1 MRPNY
6 RVIDADGHVDEKAV
20 DWVTLLP
27 KRFHRDALCEETT
40 IPYVAQMVGE
50 ERLLYASDYSHWDCL
65 CPDSVKLLNERTDL
79 SESLKRK
86 LFGENAARLFN
97 L

>member
-1 MRPNY
+1 
-6 RVIDADGHVDEKAV
+6 
-20 DWVTLLP
+20 
-27 KRFHRDALCEETT
+27 
-40 IPYVAQMVGE
+40 MVGE

-79 SESLKRK
+79 SDNLKRK
-86 LFGENAARLFN
+86 LFSENAARLFN